1 MNRPVQIRM
10 LTEHETAELTN
21 TAKFNALRPICCK
34 KCGNTRNF
42 GRRVFWIGGV
52 PKAEQNSDSTQ
63 GLIAY
68 HLKERYGVG
77 SVFFKTYRNKFY
89 VDSAE
94 CKRCGST
101 VIEFDI
107 ELSDEVLAEV
117 SKLAGRPIEELRSEI
132 QGLAERIAENNR
144 NAEQGAPPDIP
155 DRRAGEL

>member
-1 MNRPVQIRM
+1 MGWAGQFLPYRRTACRMGGCSRPPSAHKIVAI
-10 LTEHETAELTN
+10 LEL
-21 TAKFNALRPICCK
+21 
-34 KCGNTRNF
+34 
-42 GRRVFWIGGV
+42 
-52 PKAEQNSDSTQ
+52 SYSTQ

-107 ELSDEVLAEV
+107 ELSDEVLAQV
-117 SKLAGRPIEELRSEI
+117 SKLAGKPIEKLRSEI

-144 NAEQGAPPDIP
+144 NDEQDAPADLPDH
-155 DRRAGEL
+155 RSSEL

>member
-1 MNRPVQIRM
+1 MNRPIQIRV
-10 LTEHETAELTN
+10 LTNHETAGLTN
-21 TAKFNALRPICCK
+21 SAKFNALRPICCK
-34 KCGNTRNF
+34 RCGNARNF

-52 PKAEQNSDSTQ
+52 PKAEQHSDSTQ

-68 HLKERYGVG
+68 HLKERYGVE

-94 CKRCGST
+94 CKQCGST

-117 SKLAGRPIEELRSEI
+117 SKLSGKPIEELRSKI
-132 QGLAERIAENNR
+132 QGIAARIAENTR
-144 NAEQGAPPDIP
+144 NGEQGDA
-155 DRRAGEL
+155 